1 MLTLKKRGRYSLFT
15 GSAYVSNSLWISA
28 AISAISSV
36 EIGLFCSV
44 PANGIFLFLITH
56 RLIYM
61 YLNYLASRQK
71 YDKSIETMKSYL

>member
-1 MLTLKKRGRYSLFT
+1 MLT
-15 GSAYVSNSLWISA
+15 
-28 AISAISSV
+28 V

-71 YDKSIETMKSYL
+71 YAKSIETMKSYL